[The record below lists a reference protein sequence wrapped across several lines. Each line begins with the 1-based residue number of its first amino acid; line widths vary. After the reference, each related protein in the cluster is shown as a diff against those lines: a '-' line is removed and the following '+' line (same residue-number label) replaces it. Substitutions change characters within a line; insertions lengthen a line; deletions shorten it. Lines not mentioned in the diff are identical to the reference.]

1 MLYYILIAFQA
12 FCIFHAYRSRN
23 DYYWY
28 FVIFFVPVIG
38 GLVYF
43 FSQIITRTNIKKGI
57 KSIQIIINPRKN
69 IEDLE
74 KKLSQSNTI
83 QNQIYLADA
92 YFENKEYGKAI
103 KYYEKA
109 LTGNF
114 YKKSHTLNKAAKCY
128 FQIKRYDKVVEY
140 VSQLDLE
147 NAFRNTIFIYA
158 VSLEKCENFE
168 EAEIQFKKANKK
180 YSNYGE
186 RLELSKF
193 LIRRSKGAEAKIILK
208 ELCLEIDNMNDINKT
223 KYDVIYKK
231 SSRLIKKI

>member
-103 KYYEKA
+103 NYYEMA
-109 LTGNF
+109 LIGNF
-114 YKKSHTLNKAAKCY
+114 HKKSHTLNKAAKCY

-140 VSQLDLE
+140 VSQLDLD

-158 VSLEKCENFE
+158 VALEKCENYE